1 MVRTRSQLENLPK
14 DELNDEV
21 LRFENFKNN
30 VNPKLSQ
37 LNDRLNDFED
47 KYQIVNSNLS
57 ISRRCN
63 KVLLEL
69 TAQLER
75 NNLNNAQYNR
85 TEPLEID
92 PMASDTAND
101 VLEQCVCQ
109 ALSLTGISSA
119 LDEIRT
125 ELLANSNAES
135 VSCCFKS

>member
-1 MVRTRSQLENLPK
+1 MVRTRSQLENLSK
-14 DELNDEV
+14 YELNDEV

-30 VNPKLSQ
+30 VNSKLSQ
-37 LNDRLNDFED
+37 LNDRLNDFEA
-47 KYQIVNSNLS
+47 KHQIVNSNFS

-63 KVLLEL
+63 EVLLEL
-69 TAQLER
+69 TAQLEG

-92 PMASDTAND
+92 PMPSDIAND
-101 VLEQCVCQ
+101 VLEQFVCQ

-125 ELLANSNAES
+125 EFLANLNAER
-135 VSCCFKS
+135 VSCCFKL